1 VRLLLAT
8 RNRNKVIEMRHL
20 LEGTGWEVVA
30 LSDIEGAPDV
40 VEDLPTFEGN
50 ACKKARS
57 AAGLGH
63 TWTLAEDAGLEV
75 DALGGEPGVMS
86 ARYCG
91 EGATDAERIR
101 KVLSGIIAVPD
112 QDRTARFR
120 CVMCLVDPDG
130 QEKPFEGRVEGRI
143 AHTARGTTGF
153 GYDPI
158 FMPEGYGKTFAEL
171 GLEVK
176 NKISHRAQALRQVI
190 EYLKSRNG

>member
-1 VRLLLAT
+1 VKLLLAT

-40 VEDLPTFEGN
+40 VEDQPTFEGN
-50 ACKKARS
+50 AGNKARA

-63 TWTLAEDAGLEV
+63 AWILAEDAGLEV

-112 QDRTARFR
+112 QERTARFR
-120 CVMCLVDPDG
+120 CVMCLIDPDG
-130 QEKPFEGRVEGRI
+130 QEKFFEGSVEGRI
-143 AHTARGTTGF
+143 AHTARGTAGF
-153 GYDPI
+153 GYDPV
-158 FMPEGYGKTFAEL
+158 FMPEGHGKTFAEL

-176 NKISHRAQALRQVI
+176 NRISHRSRALRQVI
-190 EYLKSRNG
+190 EYLKSRAE